1 MILSEKTDQVTVSK
15 SLKSKSL
22 ESNSLKVKKRLPGE
36 TRQPS
41 TTYLN
46 PELDSP

>member
-22 ESNSLKVKKRLPGE
+22 ESNSLKVKKGCPVK
-36 TRQPS
+36 P
-41 TTYLN
+41 
-46 PELDSP
+46 DSPQQHT